1 MSDASDA
8 SRSKIDTSAAIA
20 LVVTL
25 LPWASAFA
33 GIRAGLEGYSP
44 GALVLFRF
52 LVASTGL
59 LIYALL
65 THMRLPA
72 LRDLPALFVL
82 GFAGITVY
90 QVCLTFGEQSV
101 SAGTSS
107 FLVATVPCF
116 TVLLAF
122 FFLRERLSLL
132 GGIGIVISFVGV
144 AIISFSGKSGFSF
157 TPGTLLIVLASFSE
171 SIAFIMQKRFMHKYT
186 GLELATYMMWVGT
199 VFMLVFTPE
208 LLREIPTATLIPTL
222 SIIYLG
228 LFPAAISYVAWA
240 YTLARVPVSK
250 ATSFLNLSP
259 VLALLI
265 SWLWLNEVPVLLE
278 IVGGIVVIVG
288 VLVVN
293 TWGKVSSSG

>member
-1 MSDASDA
+1 MSGSSDAPH
-8 SRSKIDTSAAIA
+8 SKIDTSAAIA
-20 LVVTL
+20 LIVTL

-52 LVASTGL
+52 LIASTGL
-59 LIYALL
+59 ILYALF
-65 THMRLPA
+65 THMHLPA
-72 LRDLPALFVL
+72 LRDLPALFFL
-82 GFAGITVY
+82 GFAGITTY

-101 SAGTSS
+101 SAGTAS

-116 TVLLAF
+116 TALLAF
-122 FFLRERLSLL
+122 FFLRERLKLL
-132 GGIGIVISFVGV
+132 GAIGIIISFVGV

-186 GLELATYMMWVGT
+186 SLELATYMMWTGT

-208 LLREIPTATLIPTL
+208 LLRQLPAATLTPTL
-222 SIIYLG
+222 SIVYLG
-228 LFPAAISYVAWA
+228 LFPAAISYVAWS
-240 YTLARVPVSK
+240 YTLSRVPAST

-265 SWLWLNEVPVLLE
+265 SWLWLNEVPAPLE
-278 IVGGIVVIVG
+278 IVGGIVVIMG
-288 VLVVN
+288 VLIVN
-293 TWGKVSSSG
+293 TQGKVSSI